1 MTTDPKV
8 DNPMWFPRAEKDG
21 LTEDF
26 VEGYSQAVFQIR
38 LLLSSLE
45 EEPTGIVR
53 EIRAYTSVMLK
64 ELYDSRDKQK
74 QLLVEIMDADAK
86 DGLYNQ
92 MTSVEWLYNLSKT
105 RELDLFDLEKAE
117 KMRKKE
123 IIEAANLTKE
133 QRWYVDKLYNS
144 CGEQYYSKTYNKFYV
159 ND

>member
-8 DNPMWFPRAEKDG
+8 ENPMWFLRSEKDG

-45 EEPTGIVR
+45 SEQPTGK
-53 EIRAYTSVMLK
+53 IRAYTSVMLK

-74 QLLVEIMDADAK
+74 QLLVEIMNADAK

-123 IIEAANLTKE
+123 IIAAANLTKE
-133 QRWYVDKLYNS
+133 QRWYDDKLYNN